1 MKKNYGT
8 FTFIQ
13 RILQTPK
20 KKRTEIHKNCTKG
33 ISKVNRN
40 VILESQ

>member
-20 KKRTEIHKNCTKG
+20 KKRTEIHKTAQKEFQ
-33 ISKVNRN
+33 K
-40 VILESQ
+40 LTET

>member
-20 KKRTEIHKNCTKG
+20 KKEKKRTEIHKTAQKEFQ
-33 ISKVNRN
+33 K
-40 VILESQ
+40 LTET